1 MGCQRWGGFMK
12 VYAID
17 MLARAGDRTPLRTV
31 QVPAA
36 SVDEAMQKAHKSMS
50 QDETAVRANAAH
62 KPKPVER
69 LLDIKV

>member
-1 MGCQRWGGFMK
+1 MK

-17 MLARAGDRTPLRTV
+17 MFARSGDHTPLRTV

-50 QDETAVRANAAH
+50 QDETAVRVNKAQA
-62 KPKPVER
+62 PKPVER